1 MSIRKVTQKLLA
13 PVIIV
18 LVVAMTVGV
27 FYISPMMTKDNGG
40 YKGPAARLNGEKIKD
55 ADFNSVMFS
64 VSQQAMQMAQYGI
77 AYTDAQIRDQAL
89 DSAIGDLAFK
99 QEMKKAGSKI
109 NVSGAEVD
117 KFIKDRW
124 PTEEE
129 LQSAMQ
135 QYGQADKGQFKKWI
149 ADQLKVRNFYVYK
162 ARQLKMKVSKADVD
176 SYLEKISVSHILVG
190 FKDQAGKTIRTD
202 AAALQQANQIYEKAT
217 NGGDFAQLAKE
228 NSDDPGS
235 KEKGG
240 ALGEMPLSQFKS
252 GMVPE
257 FVAGALA
264 LKAGQI
270 SKPVKTEYGY
280 HIIKLNS
287 LGMPKGAEYKTQ
299 YKEAEDTLLF
309 QMTQDQTS
317 AFAKWMQNVYQK
329 ASSNMEILDP
339 GLRAY
344 RLKQQQK
351 WEPAAQAYEKALGRG
366 YYKQQLDMYIDA
378 SDVYLQLSKPKEAI
392 KVLKRTPAELRD
404 NVDYAIAMAKA
415 YKTDSF
421 PKKAAKLLT
430 DFSNGHA
437 DDIQVH
443 QKLKS
448 IFTDWKLTEAAAK
461 EDVII
466 NNLTKQE
473 QANLQQYQQNL
484 DQKNTT
490 GTIAEPS
497 ASPAP
502 ASDST
507 K

>member
-99 QEMKKAGSKI
+99 QEMKKEGSKI